1 MANLS
6 GEKLVARILN
16 RRGNRLN
23 LPQPL
28 EPGELGWCL
37 DTRQLFVGLDAANA
51 IPAIQSFSNVDSTD
65 VNTILNNYIVTFKT
79 PWIRLKTPQFP
90 IPANPNE
97 VDALTALASVPPSS
111 FITEN
116 NKSNISQ
123 IEDNISIISK
133 IRQWMQTSVGTA
145 ITDVPANVPPMTYV
159 YDWAQ
164 SAQMAAT
171 ATATLNAGAVTA
183 ITVDDHGRGYL
194 GGQSL
199 TVTINSD
206 TGSLATASATVDADT
221 GNIIIS
227 GLTPGSGYLDAT
239 VVIQPPSTTAEVM
252 ALEAANDI
260 TDDVYQFTFHILMAF
275 TAPNATAMTAAV
287 NEFNYS
293 AFTFKQGNGPVG
305 DLFNDVN
312 GFQTVLQTCGILG
325 YNPSIPNDYNKQ
337 MADGILYLE
346 TVRQTSNV
354 AGLINK
360 YSSGTGSGLVTS
372 KQNVEVLNEYSASFF
387 SSMMTDLF
395 VVNPLS
401 YKLVPTNGQIQTTTL
416 TFGGT
421 GYSLNDVLTVAGGT
435 GTGATLIVTG
445 VALGVITSVSI
456 GNPGYGYTAADP
468 LTVTG
473 AGDNNATFTA
483 ATVSS
488 AVFNDI
494 QNDGSDP
501 LYISGILEYGW
512 GINDVQLIEYSITDS
527 TYKML
532 RNGTLRVTTLDTL
545 VAVVDDDYSE
555 NRDASI
561 TPVISGGPNF
571 DFSASVSASKVTL
584 SYRHNFPDDVFL
596 KVTTRRWKS
605 FNV

>member
-51 IPAIQSFSNVDSTD
+51 IAAIQAFNDVDTND
-65 VNTILNNYIVTFKT
+65 VNAILNDYIVQFKT
-79 PWIRLKTPQFP
+79 PWIRLKTPVVAT
-90 IPANPNE
+90 PANPNE
-97 VDALTALASVPPSS
+97 VDALEALAAVPVSS
-111 FITEN
+111 FLTDS
-116 NKSNISQ
+116 NKSNITA
-123 IEDNISIISK
+123 IEGKISVISS
-133 IRQWMQTSVGTA
+133 IRQWLVTEVASEMLAHV
-145 ITDVPANVPPMTYV
+145 NPPQVSYV
-159 YDWAQ
+159 YDWVQ
-164 SAQMAAT
+164 SATMAAT

-183 ITVDDHGRGYL
+183 ITVDDHGRGYI
-194 GGQSL
+194 GGQTL
-199 TVTINSD
+199 TVTINSN

-239 VVIQPPSTTAEVM
+239 VVIQSPSTTTEVI
-252 ALEAANDI
+252 ALVNTANNHV
-260 TDDVYQFTFHILMAF
+260 TSDVYQFTFHILFHLQSA
-275 TAPNATAMTAAV
+275 NASAMTAAV
-287 NEFNYS
+287 DALNDVSFRFY
-293 AFTFKQGNGPVG
+293 QGDGTG
-305 DLFNDVN
+305 DLVNDIN
-312 GFQTVLQTCGILG
+312 GFQTALQTCGVLG
-325 YNPSIPNDYNKQ
+325 YNVGIPNDYNQ
-337 MADGILYLE
+337 LMADGILYLD
-346 TVRQTSNV
+346 TVRQTANV

-360 YSSGTGSGLVTS
+360 YSSGTGSGLVTT
-372 KQNVEVLNEYSASFF
+372 KQNVEVLNEYSGSFF

-416 TFGGT
+416 TLGGT
-421 GYSLNDVLTVAGGT
+421 GYTLNDVLTVSGGT

-445 VALGVITSVSI
+445 VTLGVITSVSI

-473 AGDNNATFTA
+473 PGNDDATFTA

-501 LYISGILEYGW
+501 LYTSGILEYTW

-571 DFSASVSASKVTL
+571 DFSASVAGPTVTL
-584 SYRHNFPDDVFL
+584 SYRHNFSDDVFL